1 MKEIRIQITAG
12 NVFKRIVICAAIL
25 LLGTVGMAAL
35 ASMRKPPAEAKPTE
49 RTLKVAVQRAEARDV
64 AVSITGYGEVHVLN
78 EVSIAPEVS
87 GRVVGVHPR
96 LDEGEAIGAGEIL
109 FAVDARNYQAAMDE
123 ARSNVAQLEST
134 VARLRQQDALD
145 RQRLVTLVRS
155 RDLAR
160 GEFERLRTLFNEHS
174 VGTRSAVDG
183 AERAFNAASD
193 QADQMAQALALYP
206 LQVREAESRLAAAG
220 AGVALARANLA
231 RCRVAAPFAGRVK
244 RAAVE
249 IGQFVAPGQAVV
261 TLADDSVLEI
271 QISLDSRDARRWLR
285 FDGPSS
291 DAAVAWFNDLTAE
304 SVPIRWTE
312 DSEDHAWYG
321 RLHRVVAFDQ
331 QTRTLMVAV
340 RIAAGMAVSQD
351 RARLP
356 LVEGMFCQVE
366 IPGRTLKGV
375 VTLPRWAVSMQGTAY
390 VAREGRLKTVP
401 VDVVRA
407 EGDRVYVAGGL
418 TPGDLVI
425 TTRLVDPLEN
435 SLLEITSGNQ
445 GGVDNVTGKGAAG
458 EEKAS

>member
-1 MKEIRIQITAG
+1 MNEIRLHITAG

-35 ASMRKPPAEAKPTE
+35 TSMRKPPAEAKPTE
-49 RTLKVAVQRAEARDV
+49 RTLKVEVQRAEARDV
-64 AVSITGYGEVHVLN
+64 AVSISGYGEVHVLN

-87 GRVVGVHPR
+87 GRVVHVHPR
-96 LDEGEAIGAGEIL
+96 LDVGEVIGAGEVL
-109 FAVDARNYQAAMDE
+109 FALDARNYQAALDE
-123 ARSNVAQLEST
+123 ARSSVAQLEST
-134 VARLRQQDALD
+134 IARLRRQDTLD
-145 RQRLVTLVRS
+145 RQRLVNLDRS

-160 GEFERLRTLFNEHS
+160 SEFERLRTLFSEHN

-183 AERAFNAASD
+183 AERTFNAAGD

-206 LQVREAESRLAAAG
+206 LQIREAESRLAAAG
-220 AGVALARANLA
+220 AGLALARANLA
-231 RCRVAAPFAGRVK
+231 RCRVTAPFAGRVK
-244 RAAVE
+244 LAAVE

-261 TLADDSVLEI
+261 TLADDRELEI
-271 QISLDSRDARRWLR
+271 QVSLDSRDARRWLR
-285 FDGPSS
+285 FDGRPSG
-291 DAAVAWFNDLTAE
+291 AATAWFNGLRDE

-312 DSEDHAWYG
+312 DTEDHPWYG

-331 QTRTLMVAV
+331 QTRTLKVAV
-340 RIAAGMAVSQD
+340 RIGADAALSQD
-351 RARLP
+351 SARLP
-356 LVEGMFCQVE
+356 LVEGMFCRVE

-375 VTLPRWAVSMQGTAY
+375 VALPRWAVSMQGTAY
-390 VAREGRLKTVP
+390 VARAGRLKTVP

-425 TTRLVDPLEN
+425 TTRLIDPLEN
-435 SLLEITSGNQ
+435 ALLEITPGNP
-445 GGVDNVTGKGAAG
+445 GGGDNVTGKGAPG